1 MKRASL
7 VLFIGLASLGLSA
20 CGSETQE
27 PVEQIVV
34 REPGAEAPVAES
46 QPVAQSGDLVAAGKA
61 AFAVC
66 SACHSVEAGAQSG
79 IGPNL
84 NGVVGRAA
92 GSLEGFG
99 YSGAMSEAN
108 LTWDAGELDAFLT
121 NPTAKIPGTTMI
133 AGSVNDAD
141 KRAAII
147 AYLSSLSQ

>member
-1 MKRASL
+1 MKHASL
-7 VLFIGLASLGLSA
+7 ALFIGLASLGLSA

-27 PVEQIVV
+27 PVEQIVI
-34 REPGAEAPVAES
+34 REPGAEPPAAKNPSAAE
-46 QPVAQSGDLVAAGKA
+46 SGDLVAAGKA

-66 SACHSVEAGAQSG
+66 SACHSVEAGAASG

-92 GSLEGFG
+92 GSLDGFG
-99 YSGAMSEAN
+99 YSGAMTGSG
-108 LTWDAGELDAFLT
+108 LSWDADELDAFLA
-121 NPTAKIPGTTMI
+121 NPSAKVPGTTMV
-133 AGSVNDAD
+133 AGAVTDAD